1 MKGKDFLIR
10 IKGMNTSLKI
20 KSSILFLLLLAFINT
35 PVFAIV
41 KAGIDVLATRHPTL
55 VKGKRLAVVTSKA
68 ALDANLCHT
77 VDRLAK
83 AADIKIIITGDRFF
97 RESIPG
103 STDEDGAFD
112 ALTNAKIVEI
122 LDPLKKPAKSIFNNI
137 DVIVIDFQDI
147 GIRYYKYLTL
157 MAQIL
162 DVAREVQLPVIL
174 LDRPNPL
181 GAKKL
186 SGPVLEVALR
196 SRFGVYP
203 IPLVYGLTIAEL
215 ALYFNKVFGL
225 GADLTVIGME
235 GYRRSM
241 TYLDTG
247 LHWVPPSDFI
257 PEPATPFYYA
267 ATGFIGEIGVFST
280 GVGTNRP
287 FHYILA
293 PWIDGE
299 ILAEKLEDYN
309 LPGVRFIS
317 AQEKP
322 YYGLYS
328 GQVTNGIE
336 LVITQQ
342 ESFDPFLT
350 GAAILKTLYELYP
363 DRIPLQNQAAAEA
376 IDSLAGSAMLREM
389 IISNKPLMQIY
400 SSLQQNLAQFMQ
412 NRKEFLIYSE

>member
-1 MKGKDFLIR
+1 MRQLYNFKISIIVALLI
-10 IKGMNTSLKI
+10 
-20 KSSILFLLLLAFINT
+20 ILTI
-35 PVFAIV
+35 PSFAAV
-41 KAGIDVLATRHPTL
+41 KVGIDVLATQHPTL
-55 VKGKRLAVVTSKA
+55 VKGKRLAVLTSKS
-68 ALDANLCHT
+68 ALDANLLHT

-83 AADIKIIITGDRFF
+83 AAEIKLIITGDHFF

-103 STDEDGAFD
+103 KAESEGKFD
-112 ALTNAKIVEI
+112 ALTNAKVVEI
-122 LDPLKKPAKSIFNNI
+122 LDPLQKPAAKLFNNI

-147 GIRYYKYLTL
+147 GIRYYKYVTL
-157 MAQIL
+157 MAQLL

-174 LDRPNPL
+174 LDRPNPIGGKL
-181 GAKKL
+181 L
-186 SGPVLEVALR
+186 SGPVLEVSLR

-203 IPLVYGLTIAEL
+203 IPLTYGMTIAEL

-225 GADLTVIGME
+225 GANLTIIGME

-241 TYLDTG
+241 TYSDTG

-257 PEPATPFYYA
+257 PEPTTPLYYA

-299 ILAEKLEDYN
+299 ILTEKLEEYN

-328 GQVTNGIE
+328 GQTTSGIE
-336 LVITQQ
+336 IVITQKNI
-342 ESFDPFLT
+342 FDPFLT
-350 GAAILKTLYELYP
+350 GTAILKTLFELYP

-376 IDSLAGSAMLREM
+376 IDSLAGSAMVRES
-389 IISNKPLMQIY
+389 ITSNKPLMQIY
-400 SSLQQNLAQFMQ
+400 SSTQQTLNGFAQS
-412 NRKEFLIYSE
+412 RKEFLIYPD

>member
-1 MKGKDFLIR
+1 MLKNSILK
-10 IKGMNTSLKI
+10 TSVV
-20 KSSILFLLLLAFINT
+20 LFLLIISLCN
-35 PVFAIV
+35 PSFAVV
-41 KAGIDVLATRHPTL
+41 KAGIDVLATQHPTL
-55 VKGKRLAVVTSKA
+55 VKGKRLAVLTSKS
-68 ALDANLCHT
+68 ALDANLLHT

-83 AADIKIIITGDRFF
+83 AAEIKLIITGDRFF

-103 STDEDGAFD
+103 KSEEEGTFD
-112 ALTNAKIVEI
+112 ALTNAKVVEI
-122 LDPLKKPAKSIFNNI
+122 LDPLQKPAKKLFKDV

-147 GIRYYKYLTL
+147 GIRFYKYVTL

-174 LDRPNPL
+174 LDRPNPIS
-181 GAKKL
+181 GRVI
-186 SGPVLEVALR
+186 SGPVLEVSHR

-203 IPLVYGLTIAEL
+203 IPLIYGMTIAEL

-225 GADLTVIGME
+225 GANLTVIGMD
-235 GYRRSM
+235 GYRRDM
-241 TYLDTG
+241 TYTDTG

-257 PEPATPFYYA
+257 PEPNTPYYYA

-299 ILAEKLEDYN
+299 ILTEKLEDYN
-309 LPGVRFIS
+309 LPGVRFIP

-336 LVITQQ
+336 IVITRP
-342 ESFDPFLT
+342 EIFDPFLT
-350 GAAILKTLYELYP
+350 GTAILKTLYELYP
-363 DRIPLQNQAAAEA
+363 DQIPLKNQAAAEA
-376 IDSLAGSAMLREM
+376 IDCLAGSAMIRES
-389 IISNKPLMQIY
+389 IVSNKPLMQIY
-400 SSLQQNLAQFMQ
+400 TSTQQTLTGFAQR
-412 NRKEFLIYSE
+412 RKEFLIYSD

>member
-1 MKGKDFLIR
+1 MFKIC
-10 IKGMNTSLKI
+10 NTKI
-20 KSSILFLLLLAFINT
+20 SVVLLLLIIFVYT
-35 PVFAIV
+35 PSFAAV
-41 KAGIDVLATRHPTL
+41 KAGIDVLATQHPTM
-55 VKGKRLAVVTSKA
+55 VKGKKLAVLTSKA
-68 ALDANLCHT
+68 ALDSNLCHT

-83 AADIKIIITGDRFF
+83 AAEIKLIITGDRFF

-103 STDEDGAFD
+103 TNDEEGPFD

-122 LDPLKKPAKSIFNNI
+122 LDPLQKPKKDLFENV
-137 DVIVIDFQDI
+137 DLIVIDFQDI
-147 GIRYYKYLTL
+147 GIRYYKYVTL
-157 MAQIL
+157 MAQVL
-162 DVAREVQLPVIL
+162 DVAREIKMPVIL
-174 LDRPNPL
+174 LDRPNPIN
-181 GAKKL
+181 GKIL

-203 IPLVYGLTIAEL
+203 IPLIYGMTIAEL

-225 GADLTVIGME
+225 GANLTVIGME
-235 GYRRSM
+235 GYKRKM
-241 TYLDTG
+241 TYSDTG

-257 PEPATPFYYA
+257 PEPTTPLYYA

-299 ILAEKLEDYN
+299 ILAEKLEAYK
-309 LPGVRFIS
+309 LPAVRFI
-317 AQEKP
+317 AVQEKP

-336 LVITQQ
+336 LVITQTDA
-342 ESFDPFLT
+342 FDPFLT
-350 GAAILKTLYELYP
+350 GTAILKSLYELYP

-376 IDSLAGSAMLREM
+376 IDCLAGSSSIREM
-389 IISNKPLMQIY
+389 IISNQPLMQIY
-400 SSLQQNLAQFMQ
+400 SSIQANLTLFIQRR
-412 NRKEFLIYSE
+412 NEFLIYSD